1 MYKKRSFK
9 KNIISIELL
18 EYLVY
23 YVCETIKY

>member
-1 MYKKRSFK
+1 MYKKRSVK

-23 YVCETIKY
+23 YVYETIKY